1 MYSKEAHEPGHVR
14 GLLRKSM
21 FSEGHLFREY
31 NCTNNA
37 VTQCLHEQSQEK
49 GKQDIG
55 IEMKQDRVF
64 L

>member
-1 MYSKEAHEPGHVR
+1 
-14 GLLRKSM
+14 M